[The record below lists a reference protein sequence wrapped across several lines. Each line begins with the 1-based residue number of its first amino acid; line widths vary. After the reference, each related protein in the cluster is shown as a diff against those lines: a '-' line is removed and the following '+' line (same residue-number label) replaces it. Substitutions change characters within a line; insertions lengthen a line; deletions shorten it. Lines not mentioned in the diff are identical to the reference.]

1 MHEVSKHKTVD
12 DCWVVAH
19 GKVYN
24 ITEFVQKHPGG
35 KFVIKSNAG
44 RDVSRHFDNH
54 PKKAHIIWEN
64 YLMERFLN
72 KVVVVFVSIN
82 YLPNPEKLFNMG
94 SGKVLS
100 TWAAE

>member
-19 GKVYN
+19 GKVYD
-24 ITEFVQKHPGG
+24 ITEFVKRHPGG

-64 YLMERFLN
+64 YLIGEISKQGGCCF
-72 KVVVVFVSIN
+72 S
-82 YLPNPEKLFNMG
+82 FN
-94 SGKVLS
+94 
-100 TWAAE
+100 